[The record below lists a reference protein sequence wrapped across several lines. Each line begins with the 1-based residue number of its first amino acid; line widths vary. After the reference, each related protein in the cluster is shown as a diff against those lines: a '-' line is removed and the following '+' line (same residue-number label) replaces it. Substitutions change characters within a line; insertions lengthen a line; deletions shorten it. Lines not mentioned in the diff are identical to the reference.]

1 MKEIKRV
8 AKNGVCVYGYK
19 NPRVNSFYISLF
31 VRSGSMYEDE
41 GRRGMTHFLE
51 HALIRNVNIVMSGKM
66 YSLLDKNGIEFNA
79 STYSEMVQFYITGSS
94 GKLPLASE
102 LLLKLFS
109 PISLTSEDMRAERDR
124 IRAEIR
130 ESDDKTSLST
140 FSSSIVHE
148 GSSLSH
154 SILGSLSDVSR
165 ISASRL
171 EAYRKEVFTAE
182 NVFIYVTGNYE
193 QAHMDAL
200 LDALGEVPLPH
211 GVKRENLAPVSQ
223 KFGKREPKVYI
234 KNADYTMLRF
244 TFDMDMSRLLFGV
257 DDLIYDILLGGYSSR
272 FFTELS
278 EKRGLVYD
286 LSGAVEKYRNIGSF
300 FFTFEVKGGSV
311 YEALELVLD
320 ILSEL
325 KASLISEDECM
336 KAGYTDNGAI
346 LADDV
351 RETNFTF
358 AYDNH
363 ILGAGY
369 SSIEERS
376 ALYSAITP
384 EDIREA
390 ARVIFRPENLTLT
403 MKGNKKKLDCERI
416 DGILRSFK

>member
-1 MKEIKRV
+1 MKEIKTV
-8 AKNGVCVYGYK
+8 AKNGVCVYSYK
-19 NPRVNSFYISLF
+19 NPKVNSFYISLF
-31 VRSGSMYEDE
+31 VRSGSMYENE
-41 GRRGMTHFLE
+41 VARGMTHFLE
-51 HALIRNVNIVMSGKM
+51 HALIRNVNAVMGGKM
-66 YSLLDKNGIEFNA
+66 YSLLDKSGLEFNA
-79 STYSEMVQFYITGSS
+79 STYSEMVQFYITGSRE
-94 GKLPLASE
+94 KLSLASE
-102 LLLKLFS
+102 VLLKLFS
-109 PISLTSEDMRAERDR
+109 PLSLTAEDMRAERDR

-148 GSSLSH
+148 GSTLSH

-165 ISASRL
+165 ISATRL

-193 QAHMDAL
+193 QTHIQTL
-200 LDALGEVPLPH
+200 LDMLAEISLSH
-211 GVKRENLAPVSQ
+211 GAKRENLAPVSQ
-223 KFGKREPKVYI
+223 NFGKREPKVYI
-234 KNADYTMLRF
+234 KSADYTMLRF
-244 TFDMDMSRLLFGV
+244 TFDMDMSRLLFGA
-257 DDLIYDILLGGYSSR
+257 DDLIYDILLGGYSSL

-286 LSGAVEKYRNIGSF
+286 LSGAVEKYSNIGSF

-311 YEALELVLD
+311 YEAIELVLN
-320 ILSEL
+320 ILSEFKSTL
-325 KASLISEDECM
+325 LSDDECM

-346 LADDV
+346 LSDDV

-376 ALYSAITP
+376 QLYSKITP
-384 EDIREA
+384 QDIRAA
-390 ARVIFRPENLTLT
+390 ARIIFRPENLTLT
-403 MKGNKKKLDCERI
+403 MKGNKKKLDTERI
-416 DGILRSFK
+416 ESILKSFK